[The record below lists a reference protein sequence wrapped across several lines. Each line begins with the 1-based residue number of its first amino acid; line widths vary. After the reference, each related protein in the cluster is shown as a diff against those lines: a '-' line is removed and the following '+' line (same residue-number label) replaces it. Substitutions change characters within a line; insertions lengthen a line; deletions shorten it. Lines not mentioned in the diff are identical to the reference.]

1 MVHGGDTGVSS
12 DCLGKIDKVTDKAFF
27 YRDSVY
33 MGCEKGIKIK
43 LETLIG
49 AKCDLSSDWYK
60 SVGLHKSMASRIK
73 NGLIIPN
80 REWRI
85 KIANYFGVDSATI
98 WDVDFQTWCDMHD
111 AIENLWDKIGG
122 IKNG

>member
-1 MVHGGDTGVSS
+1 MVKEGDTS
-12 DCLGKIDKVTDKAFF
+12 DNFEKVGNSTDKAFF

-33 MGCEKGIKIK
+33 MGCEGSIPARF
-43 LETLIG
+43 EALIG
-49 AKCDLSSDWYK
+49 AKCDLTSDWYK
-60 SVGLHKSMASRIK
+60 TVGLHKSMASRIK
-73 NGLIIPN
+73 NGLIVPN

-98 WDVDFQTWCDMHD
+98 WDVDFQTWCEMHD